1 MQRIRR
7 SACVLIVVALTSFA
21 GCDALYNTTETPIIS
36 ATGATTSVAVAVTPK
51 STVTSTL
58 TGLNAL
64 APVAGIYAPVVSG
77 AVMALTALL
86 GLGGTIWQ
94 WWKQRSANAQLAA
107 VVHGVE
113 AYSNTPTPTPAQV
126 AAGVISPT
134 VKQVISTMATVSDVA
149 QALDNTV
156 QTLTR

>member
-1 MQRIRR
+1 
-7 SACVLIVVALTSFA
+7 
-21 GCDALYNTTETPIIS
+21 
-36 ATGATTSVAVAVTPK
+36 
-51 STVTSTL
+51 
-58 TGLNAL
+58 
-64 APVAGIYAPVVSG
+64 
-77 AVMALTALL
+77 MALTALL

-113 AYSNTPTPTPAQV
+113 AYSNTPAPTPAQV
-126 AAGVISPT
+126 EAGAISPT